1 MVSTGSI
8 YVNIFIY
15 YILLCVMYFYIFAIF
30 CLDLDYF
37 ETIVVYAF
45 YALMYV
51 TVYKLEFSQSKML
64 KSELYRN
71 NLMCIIREK
80 GIYLLFMSSLFLILE
95 VMQ

>member
-1 MVSTGSI
+1 MVSAESI

-37 ETIVVYAF
+37 ETIIVYVF
-45 YALMYV
+45 YTLMYIV
-51 TVYKLEFSQSKML
+51 VYKLEFSQSKML

-71 NLMCIIREK
+71 NLMYAIREK
-80 GIYLLFMSSLFLILE
+80 GIYLLFMSSVFLILE
-95 VMQ
+95 VMR